1 MMKRFFQRL
10 RVKKEL
16 SAASLQADNIP
27 KHIAIIMDGN
37 GRWAN
42 RLGLPRVAGHHSGMK
57 NVKKITIAA
66 NQIGVQVLTL
76 YAFSTENWKRPKE
89 EVDYLLRLPH
99 EFFIKEIDELMR
111 ENVKVIMTGY
121 KEDLPEH
128 TLQPI
133 EQAIERTKHN
143 TGLILNFAINYGSRK
158 EMIEGIKD
166 LHLDIVSGRLN
177 IQDLDDET
185 YEQYLLTDQLPELDL
200 LIRTSGEYRLSNFM
214 LWQIAYTELWFTEVY
229 WPDFKE
235 HHLYAAILEY
245 QKRIRRY
252 GGI

>member
-1 MMKRFFQRL
+1 MKQFIRRL
-10 RVKKEL
+10 RSKREL
-16 SAASLQADNIP
+16 SATSVQGDNIP

-66 NQIGVQVLTL
+66 NNIGVDVLTL

-89 EVDYLLRLPH
+89 EVDYLLRLPN
-99 EFFIKEIDELMR
+99 EFFFREIDELMK
-111 ENVKVIMTGY
+111 ENVKVMMTGY

-158 EMIEGIKD
+158 EMLEGIKQ
-166 LHLDIVSGRLN
+166 LQCDITSGRLN
-177 IQDLDDET
+177 IQDLDDKV
-185 YEQYLLTDQLPELDL
+185 YEHYLLTHHLPDLDL

-214 LWQIAYTELWFTEVY
+214 LWQLAYTELWFTEVC
-229 WPDFKE
+229 WPDFRE
-235 HHLYAAILEY
+235 HHLYAAVLEY